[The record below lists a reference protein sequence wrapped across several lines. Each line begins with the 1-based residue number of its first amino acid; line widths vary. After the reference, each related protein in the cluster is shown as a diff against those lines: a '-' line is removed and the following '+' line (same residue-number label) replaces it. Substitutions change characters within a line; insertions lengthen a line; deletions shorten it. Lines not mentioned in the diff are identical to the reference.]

1 MNKRLTGSAFGYSAS
16 STSEPSSCDSVKT
29 AAPAPLAPTEL
40 KSIVEAGYDAIAPKY
55 LAWSAPRPTTTRAGY
70 VAQLLDLL
78 PPGASVLELGC
89 GVSALVGL
97 VLAPAVASY
106 VLTDQPYV
114 ARLVERNI
122 SENLAV
128 PAPAPDAR

>member
-1 MNKRLTGSAFGYSAS
+1 MVWKIM
-16 STSEPSSCDSVKT
+16 
-29 AAPAPLAPTEL
+29 PLVAE
-40 KSIVEAGYDAIAPKY
+40 Y
-55 LAWSAPRPTTTRAGY
+55 LASADGVLRASGILGPS
-70 VAQLLDLL
+70 AR
-78 PPGASVLELGC
+78 VLELGC

-122 SENLAV
+122 SENRAA
-128 PAPAPDAR
+128 PAPAPPNKLTAEDWEAALDQISPSVSAEHARKFRKLKETGWE